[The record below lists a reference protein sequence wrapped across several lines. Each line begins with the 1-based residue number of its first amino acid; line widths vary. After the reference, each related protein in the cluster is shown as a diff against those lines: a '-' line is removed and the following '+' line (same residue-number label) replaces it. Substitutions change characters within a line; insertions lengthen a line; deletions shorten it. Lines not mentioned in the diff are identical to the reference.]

1 MRRGA
6 RSCVSLS
13 ARGCVQREAADCATG
28 ASSEHSGNVARER
41 RNGKSGTP
49 SPAQVVRRKPGQRAV
64 TLDDHT
70 TATVEDE
77 AHAEPHERTRCADT
91 PTPRTL
97 LGRGISRYRSPVS
110 TVQSPSLVPSFV
122 THVLTLTQRRQDGV
136 GIMAVAGR
144 VDPTTV
150 AEFEAGLQA
159 LLPDVGYRLVLDL
172 TNVAFVSSLGLRVL
186 MTTLVSVRAKQ
197 GALVICGLNDDLTT
211 LFRMSGF
218 LGLFDVTATEADALA
233 TLAG

>member
-1 MRRGA
+1 
-6 RSCVSLS
+6 
-13 ARGCVQREAADCATG
+13 
-28 ASSEHSGNVARER
+28 
-41 RNGKSGTP
+41 
-49 SPAQVVRRKPGQRAV
+49 V

-150 AEFEAGLQA
+150 AELEAGLQA
-159 LLPDVGYRLVLDL
+159 LLPDVGYKLVLDL

-197 GALVICGLNDDLTT
+197 GALVICGLNDDLTA
-211 LFRMSGF
+211 LFRMAGF